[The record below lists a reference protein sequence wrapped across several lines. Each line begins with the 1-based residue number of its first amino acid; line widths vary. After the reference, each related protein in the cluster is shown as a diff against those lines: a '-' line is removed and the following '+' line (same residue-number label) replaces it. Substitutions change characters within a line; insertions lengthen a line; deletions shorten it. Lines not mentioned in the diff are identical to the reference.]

1 MVMEV
6 GRVCVK
12 LAGHE
17 AGKRCVIV
25 EIIDGT
31 YVVVSG
37 PGVKRRRCNIAHLE
51 PLEKK
56 LDIDKGASDEDAARA
71 LEAAGLVEIK
81 KPPARPPKP
90 KVEKPPEEKPPKPE
104 EEKKPPEKA
113 PPKRI
118 PEKKPAKVKKK
129 AKAGG

>member
-17 AGKRCVIV
+17 AGRRCAVV
-25 EIIDGT
+25 DVLDSV

-51 PLEKK
+51 PLEQKVEIAK
-56 LDIDKGASDEDAARA
+56 DAPDEDVKRA
-71 LEAAGLVEIK
+71 LEAAGLV
-81 KPPARPPKP
+81 
-90 KVEKPPEEKPPKPE
+90 KVEKPPEKPTEPKE
-104 EEKKPPEKA
+104 GTA
-113 PPKRI
+113 
-118 PEKKPAKVKKK
+118 
-129 AKAGG
+129 

>member
-1 MVMEV
+1 MSMEV

-25 EIIDGT
+25 EALNNV

-37 PGVKRRRCNIAHLE
+37 PGVKRRRCNVAHLE
-51 PLEKK
+51 PLEQK
-56 LDIDKGASDEDAARA
+56 LDIGERASDEDVARA

-81 KPPARPPKP
+81 KPPKLR
-90 KVEKPPEEKPPKPE
+90 EEKPVE
-104 EEKKPPEKA
+104 VPPEK
-113 PPKRI
+113 PLGEGKGT
-118 PEKKPAKVKKK
+118 PEKRTEAD
-129 AKAGG
+129 G

>member
-25 EIIDGT
+25 DVLGNV

-51 PLEKK
+51 PLEQKVE
-56 LDIDKGASDEDAARA
+56 IAKGVSDEDVKRT
-71 LEAAGLVEIK
+71 LEAAGLVK
-81 KPPARPPKP
+81 T
-90 KVEKPPEEKPPKPE
+90 EKPSEKSSEPKE
-104 EEKKPPEKA
+104 DTA
-113 PPKRI
+113 
-118 PEKKPAKVKKK
+118 
-129 AKAGG
+129 

>member
-12 LAGHE
+12 TTGHE

-25 EIIDGT
+25 EVLDNN

-51 PLEKK
+51 PLEQKVE
-56 LDIDKGASDEDAARA
+56 IAKGAPDEEVKRV
-71 LEAAGLVEIK
+71 LEAAGFVK
-81 KPPARPPKP
+81 T
-90 KVEKPPEEKPPKPE
+90 EKPPKP
-104 EEKKPPEKA
+104 PE
-113 PPKRI
+113 PK
-118 PEKKPAKVKKK
+118 EGA
-129 AKAGG
+129 A

>member
-25 EIIDGT
+25 DVLDSN

-37 PGVKRRRCNIAHLE
+37 AGVKRKRCNIAHLE
-51 PLEKK
+51 PTDKK
-56 LDIDKGASDEDAARA
+56 LDIPKGASDEEVKRA
-71 LEAAGLVEIK
+71 LEAVSQAGVG
-81 KPPARPPKP
+81 
-90 KVEKPPEEKPPKPE
+90 VGQ
-104 EEKKPPEKA
+104 A
-113 PPKRI
+113 PL
-118 PEKKPAKVKKK
+118 
-129 AKAGG
+129 